1 MDGAHFHLM
10 LNHFPIIG
18 MTFASP
24 LLLLAW
30 GTKSEDLIRVGLGLV
45 SLTGLLAVATFL
57 TGEPAEEVVENLP
70 GVAKRLGVLAW
81 TNNLGGQISH
91 AELRKSAS
99 LAASVAMEG
108 SARETADRM
117 HDASM
122 RRIAGT
128 IPR

>member
-70 GVAKRLGVLAW
+70 GVAKRLITIHEEA
-81 TNNLGGQISH
+81 
-91 AELRKSAS
+91 AEKSLWGCWPGPIIWAGR
-99 LAASVAMEG
+99 SVTLN
-108 SARETADRM
+108 SARARV
-117 HDASM
+117 S
-122 RRIAGT
+122 RRL
-128 IPR
+128 